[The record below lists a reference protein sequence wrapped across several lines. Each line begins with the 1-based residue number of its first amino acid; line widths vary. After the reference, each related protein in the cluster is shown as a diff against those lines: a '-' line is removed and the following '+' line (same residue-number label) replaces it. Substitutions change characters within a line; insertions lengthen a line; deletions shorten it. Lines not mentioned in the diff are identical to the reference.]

1 MGLNGPIIDAHH
13 HFWRIDRGVNSWIT
27 DDIAAIRRDYLH
39 DHLAP
44 YVSHLGIDGTVLVQA
59 SETWSENTFMA
70 EQAAACGFVK
80 AVVGWVDLSDAAAV
94 EHLQDLARQP
104 IVKAVRPVLQGI
116 DDPDW
121 ILRPDVIAN
130 VAKLVPLG
138 LRFDALIQPRHLPVI
153 DRLARTLPDLP
164 IVINHCAKPEF
175 HGTPDSWA
183 AWNEG
188 ISRLSQHPQICCKLS
203 GLAAEYGPGWNT
215 DAFLDVADYVIT
227 AFGPSRVMW
236 GSDWPVLELD
246 GSYPQWL
253 SCIERLIAKY
263 SPDEQAEI
271 MGKSAMRYYGI
282 TA

>member
-1 MGLNGPIIDAHH
+1 MGLDSPIIDAHH
-13 HFWRIDRGVNSWIT
+13 HFWRIGRDVNGWIT
-27 DDIAAIRRDYLH
+27 DDISAIRRDYLH

-59 SETWSENTFMA
+59 SETWSENAFMA

-80 AVVGWVDLSDAAAV
+80 AVVGWVDLSDAAAP

-116 DDPDW
+116 EDSAW
-121 ILRPDVIAN
+121 IMRPDVMAN
-130 VAKLVPLG
+130 VAKLAPLG
-138 LRFDALIQPRHLPVI
+138 LRLDALIQPRHLPVI
-153 DRLARTLPDLP
+153 DKLARALPDLP

-175 HGTPDSWA
+175 HGDPALFA
-183 AWNEG
+183 AWTDG
-188 ISRLSQHPQICCKLS
+188 ITRLSEHPQICCKLS
-203 GLAAEYGPGWNT
+203 GLAAEYGAGWQTCVLKN
-215 DAFLDVADYVIT
+215 VADHVIT

-253 SCIERLIAKY
+253 TCVKQLIANF
-263 SPDEQAEI
+263 SPEEQADI
-271 MGKSAMRYYGI
+271 MGKSAMRHYGI
-282 TA
+282 AI